1 MERID
6 MFMTRKYSAALVL
19 PAAVALLALAACGN
33 KTPPPAA
40 TSAEPAVQAEIDK
53 NAEMKAKEEELAR
66 KEAELALKE
75 REQDLA
81 RRETELANKT
91 AAAAKPKPKPAATAA
106 PAATTAS
113 TAPAPKP
120 VPSGP
125 RQYTVPSGT
134 SLSVQ
139 LPAAIT
145 TKNAK
150 VGDRVSANLNSDLV
164 VDGKVI
170 AKAGALLQ
178 GSITEVV
185 SGSNKIGGT
194 PTLGLNFDN
203 LTLADGSDTRVSAT
217 IKQVSAKSD
226 TGRDAAKIAGGAAI
240 GAILGNQVSS
250 SNGKIVG
257 ALIGAGAGA
266 AIAKQTGTEVE
277 LPAGTVLGLTLTA
290 PVTVEM

>member
-1 MERID
+1 MISET
-6 MFMTRKYSAALVL
+6 TRSITLTLSVAA
-19 PAAVALLALAACGN
+19 ALLALAACGN
-33 KTPPPAA
+33 KTPPPP
-40 TSAEPAVQAEIDK
+40 TSEQPAVQAEIDK
-53 NAEMKAKEEELAR
+53 DAEMKAKEEELAR
-66 KEAELALKE
+66 KEADLALKE

-81 RRETELANKT
+81 RREAELAAKT
-91 AAAAKPKPKPAATAA
+91 AAPAKPKPKPAATTASAA
-106 PAATTAS
+106 PAPT
-113 TAPAPKP
+113 PAPKP

-139 LPAAIT
+139 LPATIT

-150 VGDRVSANLNSDLV
+150 VGDRVAGNLNSDLV

-217 IKQVSAKSD
+217 IREVSAKSD
-226 TGRDAAKIAGGAAI
+226 TARDTAKIAGGAAV
-240 GAILGNQVSS
+240 GAILGNQLSS
-250 SNGKIVG
+250 KNGKIVG
-257 ALIGAGAGA
+257 ALIGAAAGTA
-266 AIAKQTGTEVE
+266 AAKSTGTEVE
-277 LPAGTVLGLTLTA
+277 LPAGTVLGVTLTA
-290 PVTVEM
+290 PVTVTME

>member
-1 MERID
+1 
-6 MFMTRKYSAALVL
+6 MFKTRNSLPILIL
-19 PAAVALLALAACGN
+19 PAAMALLALAACGN
-33 KTPPPAA
+33 KTPPAP
-40 TSAEPAVQAEIDK
+40 TSEEPAVQAEIDK
-53 NAEMKAKEEELAR
+53 DAEMKAKEEELAR

-81 RRETELANKT
+81 RREAELASKS
-91 AAAAKPKPKPAATAA
+91 AAPARPR
-106 PAATTAS
+106 PAATTAA
-113 TAPAPKP
+113 TAPVAKP
-120 VPSGP
+120 APSGP

-134 SLSVQ
+134 SLSIQ
-139 LPAAIT
+139 LPATIT

-150 VGDRVSANLNSDLV
+150 IGDRIAGNLSSDLV

-217 IKQVSAKSD
+217 IREVSAKSD
-226 TGRDAAKIAGGAAI
+226 TARDTAKIAGGAVI
-240 GAILGNQVSS
+240 GAVIGNQTS
-250 SNGKIVG
+250 SNSGKVVG
-257 ALIGAGAGA
+257 ALIGAAAGTA
-266 AIAKQTGTEVE
+266 AAKKTGTEVE
-277 LPAGTVLGLTLTA
+277 LPAGTVLGVTLTA
-290 PVTVEM
+290 PVTVTM